1 MKMDLTISRDM
12 TINTGNYGNIK
23 PGVTLTI
30 KDFDGG
36 DLSKINE
43 KLSDALDSI
52 MALEI
57 IKMMEED
64 SAIKDMNVKA
74 YYAHLLS
81 CKDQMENSLEEFH
94 NEIK

>member
-23 PGVTLTI
+23 PGVSLTI
-30 KDFDGG
+30 KDFDDS

-43 KLSDALDSI
+43 KLSDALDSV

-64 SAIKDMNVKA
+64 GAIKDMSVKE
-74 YYAHLLS
+74 YYTHLLS

>member
-1 MKMDLTISRDM
+1 MDLTISRDM

-23 PGVTLTI
+23 PGVSLTLR
-30 KDFDGG
+30 DFDDS

-43 KLSDALDSI
+43 KLSDALDSV

-64 SAIKDMNVKA
+64 DSIKSMGIKE
-74 YYAHLLS
+74 YYTHLLS
-81 CKDQMENSLEEFH
+81 CKDAIENSLTEFH
-94 NEIK
+94 KENI